1 MILKNLEIKRVRILY
16 VNRYDSYHAIS
27 SIFETLS
34 SFLKHK
40 QYFVIFSI
48 VNDLF
53 SAAEHCRSS
62 NVDVLFIDETFD
74 ENHIVNFRKT
84 LKNQD
89 IVIPIIKVLS
99 EEDSRVKRRVLP
111 KSNFL
116 ILKKPFKIK
125 ELLDVICRA
134 LPEIISPNILNRF
147 DSQLPKDLIYDYP
160 VYESNKRKR
169 ALTPLSDSDDMEYF
183 IEVNEFDKE
192 DFDFTDFNVY

>member
-1 MILKNLEIKRVRILY
+1 MLNNLGIKRVRILY
-16 VNRYDSYHAIS
+16 VNRHDSVHAIS
-27 SIFETLS
+27 SIFETMS

-40 QYFVIFSI
+40 QYFVVFSI

-53 SAAEHCRSS
+53 SATEHCCSS
-62 NVDVLFIDETFD
+62 NVDVLFIDENFD
-74 ENHIVNFRKT
+74 ENHIINFRKT

-89 IVIPIIKVLS
+89 LVIPIIKVLS
-99 EEDSRVKRRVLP
+99 QEDSRVKRRVLP
-111 KSNFL
+111 KSTFL

-125 ELLDVICRA
+125 DILDIISRA

-147 DSQLPKDLIYDYP
+147 DNQLPKDLIHDYP

-169 ALTPLSDSDDMEYF
+169 ALTPISDSDMEYF

-192 DFDFTDFNVY
+192 DFDFTDFIVY